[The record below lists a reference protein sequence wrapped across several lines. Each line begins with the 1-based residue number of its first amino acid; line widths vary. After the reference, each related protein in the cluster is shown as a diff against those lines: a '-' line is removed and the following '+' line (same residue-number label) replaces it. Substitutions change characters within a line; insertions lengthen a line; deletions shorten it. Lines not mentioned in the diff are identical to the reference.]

1 MTSKEKPIENELKP
15 LSLTDEQLKILF
27 DRYDQKIK
35 ESISK
40 KDLEYTNRNI
50 RNAQKITKETIRK
63 CMGKQKEIL
72 WQGEDSPPICLKQL
86 ISHLLKHIEIDY
98 F

>member
-1 MTSKEKPIENELKP
+1 MTDEELK
-15 LSLTDEQLKILF
+15 TFF
-27 DRYDQKIK
+27 DQCDQKIK
-35 ESISK
+35 ESIRK
-40 KDLEYTNRNI
+40 KDLEYANRNI
-50 RNAQKITKETIRK
+50 RNAQKIIKETIRK

-86 ISHLLKHIEIDY
+86 ISHLLKHLEIDY